1 MIRVGEIQQPEE
13 NSWSRRI
20 LLLAIMLLVLVALL
34 DPADEI
40 LHLKVP
46 AFVAGICVWLWRR
59 GLTRRTVSLR
69 LWILTTAFAI
79 VLPVAFTIVGIL
91 SHSAHSGDAPLALF
105 KSFLFLLLVPVLVSE
120 DIDVVALLIRLCIVV
135 ALLTLTVVAVNFL
148 STGLFLILYDFTLAK
163 HNATISQSRDSFGIG
178 LGQFYYKTSP
188 LMIFPFTYYSRRLI
202 EFGSGRWLALSL
214 TLVYSAAFL
223 CSGTRAN
230 VFVALL
236 IFGVLA
242 LARLRRTL
250 GWHAAVAVAALG
262 ILVTSATL
270 LPRALNTQEVSN
282 AIKLGHIRSYEEEF
296 NTRWPALLW
305 GEGANSGFYSEG
317 FQDWTTVSELTYV
330 EMVRL
335 FGIPVTIVITGGL
348 LWIGYL
354 LIVRGERTLAIAYF
368 AYLAISASNPL
379 LISSTGLMAVCA
391 VWKEAVMP
399 SGERSAFWLRP

>member
-1 MIRVGEIQQPEE
+1 VIQIDEMQQPEA
-13 NSWSRRI
+13 NSWSRR
-20 LLLAIMLLVLVALL
+20 LLLLTIVLLVLVALL

-46 AFVAGICVWLWRR
+46 AFVAVILVWLWRR
-59 GLTRRTVSLR
+59 GLTGGTVSLR
-69 LWILTTAFAI
+69 LWVLISAFAI
-79 VLPVAFTIVGIL
+79 ALPVASTVVGTL
-91 SHSAHSGDAPLALF
+91 SLNAHSGDAPLALF
-105 KSFLFLLLVPVLVSE
+105 KSFLFLLLVPVIVSE
-120 DIDVVALLIRLCIVV
+120 DIDVVALLIQLGIIV
-135 ALLTLTVVAVNFL
+135 ALLTLAMVAIKFF
-148 STGLFLILYDFTLAK
+148 SSGIFLILYQFTIDK
-163 HNATISQSRDSFGIG
+163 KNALISESRNSFGIG

-188 LMIFPFTYYSRRLI
+188 LMVFPFAYYSRRLI
-202 EFGSGRWLALSL
+202 EFGAGRWLALLL
-214 TLVYSAAFL
+214 TLLYSFAFL

-262 ILVTSATL
+262 ILVTSATV
-270 LPRALNTQEVSN
+270 LPRAFDAQEVSN
-282 AIKLGHIRSYEEEF
+282 SIKLGHIRSYEEEF

-330 EMVRL
+330 EMIRL
-335 FGIPVTIVITGGL
+335 FGIPVTIVLTGGL
-348 LWIGYL
+348 IWIGYL
-354 LIVRGERTLAIAYF
+354 LVVQGDRALAIAYF

-379 LISSTGLMAVCA
+379 LVSSTGLLAVCA
-391 VWKEAVMP
+391 VWKEAVVP